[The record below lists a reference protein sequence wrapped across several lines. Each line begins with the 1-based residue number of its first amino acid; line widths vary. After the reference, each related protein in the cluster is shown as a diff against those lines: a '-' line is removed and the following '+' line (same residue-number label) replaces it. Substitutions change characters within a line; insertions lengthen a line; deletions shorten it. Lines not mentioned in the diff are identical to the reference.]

1 MDEVE
6 KKFDEKKPKKYPQK
20 KKWRWNH
27 ILFIVIEC
35 SLG

>member
-20 KKWRWNH
+20 KKMKMKPYLIYSYWM
-27 ILFIVIEC
+27 
-35 SLG
+35 